1 MVSNRIFE
9 IKGLEKKIHSSKLL
23 LLKNSKKYGKSRK
36 FRIQHVDDLTR
47 KESEKRINF
56 ILSIIAIVLSLIS
69 MALIFKVLD
78 SLPTKSKV
86 VQPRIPEG
94 ICNNNLPFSSSSLTS
109 YESIILI
116 SQTLPTL
123 LISFR

>member
-9 IKGLEKKIHSSKLL
+9 IKGLEKKIHSSKL

-36 FRIQHVDDLTR
+36 FRIQHVDDLTS

-69 MALIFKVLD
+69 MALMFKVLD

-86 VQPRIPEG
+86 VQPRIPAG
-94 ICNNNLPFSSSSLTS
+94 ICNKNLPFSSSSLTS

-116 SQTLPTL
+116 LHTLPTL

>member
-9 IKGLEKKIHSSKLL
+9 IKGLEKKIHSSKL

-69 MALIFKVLD
+69 MILLFKVLD
-78 SLPTKSKV
+78 SLPTKTKI
-86 VQPRIPEG
+86 VQPRIPAG
-94 ICNNNLPFSSSSLTS
+94 ICNDNLPLSISSLTS
-109 YESIILI
+109 YESTILI
-116 SQTLPTL
+116 LHTLPTL
-123 LISFR
+123 IF

>member
-9 IKGLEKKIHSSKLL
+9 IKGLEKKIHSSKL

-47 KESEKRINF
+47 KESEKRINV
-56 ILSIIAIVLSLIS
+56 ILSIIAIIFSLIS

-78 SLPTKSKV
+78 SLPTKTKV
-86 VQPRIPEG
+86 VQPRIPAG
-94 ICNNNLPFSSSSLTS
+94 ICNNNFFLCHPPISKFPQ
-109 YESIILI
+109 ILK
-116 SQTLPTL
+116 SDQQSKTLEY
-123 LISFR
+123 

>member
-86 VQPRIPEG
+86 VQPRIPAG

>member
-23 LLKNSKKYGKSRK
+23 LKNSRKYGKSRK

-47 KESEKRINF
+47 KESEKRINV
-56 ILSIIAIVLSLIS
+56 ILSIIAIIFSVIS
-69 MALIFKVLD
+69 MTLIFKVLN
-78 SLPTKSKV
+78 SLPSKTKV
-86 VQPRIPEG
+86 VQPRIPAG
-94 ICNNNLPFSSSSLTS
+94 IYNNNLPLSIWSLTS

-116 SQTLPTL
+116 SHTLPTL
-123 LISFR
+123 LI